1 MEITLSDQTDMAVG
15 TNEDKV
21 MPAVVYGLYLLG
33 LTNGFTIVIGLVVA
47 YANRASAGPQMA
59 THYEFLIRTF
69 WMAIGWFLI
78 GVALVVIGIPLTLV
92 LIGVPMWLL
101 GGFICGAVGIWFAI
115 RSILGVVYLAR
126 GDAYPRPMTWLF

>member
-21 MPAVVYGLYLLG
+21 MPAVDYGLYLLG

-47 YANRASAGPQMA
+47 YANRASAGPQMS

>member
-1 MEITLSDQTDMAVG
+1 MEITLSDQTDIAVG
-15 TNEDKV
+15 INEDKV
-21 MPAVVYGLYLLG
+21 MPAVAYGLYLLG
-33 LTNGFTIVIGLVVA
+33 LANGITIFIGLVVA
-47 YANRASAGPQMA
+47 YANRATASPRMA

-69 WMAIGWFLI
+69 WMAIGWFLAGI
-78 GVALVVIGIPLTLV
+78 ALIVIGIPLTLV

-115 RSILGVVYLAR
+115 RCILGVVYLAR